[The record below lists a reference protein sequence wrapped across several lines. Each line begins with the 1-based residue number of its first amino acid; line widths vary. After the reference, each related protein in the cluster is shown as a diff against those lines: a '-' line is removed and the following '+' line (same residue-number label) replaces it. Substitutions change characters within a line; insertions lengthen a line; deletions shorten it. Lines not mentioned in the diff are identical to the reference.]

1 MNEVFTDEVKI
12 QKDFAEWFRPEW
24 NKIRRCSQLLRE
36 GKAKIVKVT
45 RIDGTTRNYTELK
58 KGRCREYERKA

>member
-1 MNEVFTDEVKI
+1 MNEAFTDEIKI
-12 QKDFAEWFRPEW
+12 QKDFVEVFRTEW
-24 NKIRRCSQLLRE
+24 NKIRRCALLLRE

-58 KGRCREYERKA
+58 KGRWPEHGRKA